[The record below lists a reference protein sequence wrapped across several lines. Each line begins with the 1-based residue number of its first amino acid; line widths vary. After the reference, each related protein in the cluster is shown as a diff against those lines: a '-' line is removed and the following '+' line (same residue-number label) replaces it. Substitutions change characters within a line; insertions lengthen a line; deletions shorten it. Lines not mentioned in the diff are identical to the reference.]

1 MHSVDTAPVE
11 IPKDR
16 RRWTQI
22 VDSIKKAIFILG
34 TTCVFI
40 IAASNSITW
49 HLQRIW
55 GASGNLWQNT
65 WNRIYLAFGENDLL
79 IGLFGTYALSMSV
92 FWIAN
97 FFLLIIE
104 ITKWPQFLTKYKIQE
119 DPITEKHKPML
130 KKNTTGGSI

>member
-49 HLQRIW
+49 
-55 GASGNLWQNT
+55 
-65 WNRIYLAFGENDLL
+65 
-79 IGLFGTYALSMSV
+79 
-92 FWIAN
+92 
-97 FFLLIIE
+97 
-104 ITKWPQFLTKYKIQE
+104 
-119 DPITEKHKPML
+119 
-130 KKNTTGGSI
+130 